1 MEIKEQETDS
11 SVNGERVT
19 FYLQLDL
26 SPELNKALVDYA
38 GIYKSR
44 SHFINCAISR
54 ELRRIEKWWGTN
66 EKENKKN

>member
-11 SVNGERVT
+11 SVNGERVA

-44 SHFINCAISR
+44 SHFINCSIIR
-54 ELRRIEKWWGTN
+54 ELRRL
-66 EKENKKN
+66 KEQEGNNGD